1 MGNIIQNINQGKSLS
16 LKQDIEMVKEELNSE
31 EKFFEKAV
39 ITEKFIKKYKNLMI
53 GSVIA
58 LVVLVGAN
66 VAYAINK
73 QNTLDEANSA
83 LLALQKN
90 ASNKEALTSLK
101 SSSPALYDVWSYSQ
115 AIANKDQKALETL
128 KNSKTALIPDLVAY
142 ELATDTKDLKGLEAY
157 SSKEGAIYK
166 DLATI
171 QEAVILMQESKIE
184 ESHRTLSQISIQS
197 PLAQIANALMHYGVK

>member
-1 MGNIIQNINQGKSLS
+1 MENINKGISLS

-53 GSVIA
+53 GSVVA
-58 LVVLVGAN
+58 LVILVGTN
-66 VAYAINK
+66 VAYIINK
-73 QNTLDEANSA
+73 QNTLDNANSA
-83 LLALQKN
+83 LSSLQKDAADKDALAL
-90 ASNKEALTSLK
+90 LK
-101 SSSPALYDVWSYSQ
+101 SSSPALYDVWIYSQ
-115 AIANKDQKALETL
+115 AIANKDAKALETL
-128 KNSKTALIPDLVAY
+128 QDSKTALISDLVAY
-142 ELATDTKDLKGLEAY
+142 ELATDTKDLKALEAY
-157 SSKEGAIYK
+157 TSKEGAIYK

>member
-1 MGNIIQNINQGKSLS
+1 MNKGISLS

-58 LVVLVGAN
+58 VVILVGTN
-66 VAYAINK
+66 VAYTINK

-83 LLALQKN
+83 LIILQKD
-90 ASNKEALTSLK
+90 ASNQTALATLK
-101 SSSPALYDVWSYSQ
+101 ASSPALYDVWNYSQ
-115 AIANKDQKALETL
+115 AIANNDVKALETL
-128 KNSKTALIPDLVAY
+128 KSSKTELISDLVAY
-142 ELATDTKDLKGLEAY
+142 ELATDTKDIKALEDY
-157 SSKEGAIYK
+157 SSKNGAIYK

-171 QEAVILMQESKIE
+171 QEAVILMQASKIE
-184 ESHRTLSQISIQS
+184 ESHKTLSQISIQS
-197 PLAQIANALMHYGVK
+197 PLAQVANALMHYGVK

>member
-66 VAYAINK
+66 VAYTINK